1 MSINENQ
8 INKFKSEKSISKIIN
23 KSRNL
28 KKLNTFNTIGYIS
41 NSTKLPN
48 LSILKGIH
56 HQKIILV
63 LLQQI

>member
-8 INKFKSEKSISKIIN
+8 IYKFNSEKSISKIIN

-48 LSILKGIH
+48 LPMIKLILF
-56 HQKIILV
+56 
-63 LLQQI
+63 